1 MGDLKMPKQAKDI
14 PSAIRVSVTNMI
26 LHQLTL
32 HNNITTHV
40 VPHSLPRLPL
50 LRCDVL
56 RVQLHHL
63 PRPELPVRNGIA
75 AWWR

>member
-1 MGDLKMPKQAKDI
+1 MGDLKMPQQAEDI

-40 VPHSLPRLPL
+40 VPHSLPRLSL

-56 RVQLHHL
+56 RVQLYHL
-63 PRPELPVRNGIA
+63 PCAEV
-75 AWWR
+75 